1 MGICFSFPFLCV
13 NISIYHHNPIKI
25 TGNTEG
31 DIMTHKEKAEQLL
44 HQQYHCSQAL
54 FGAFADDFGLDLK
67 TAFKISTCFGGG
79 MRQGGTCGCIT
90 ASLLILG
97 MALGFYDSQD
107 RELEVYGNKKTEE
120 FIRLFTEKMNGAVN
134 CRDILGKDISKP
146 EEMAVVRKEGLIL
159 QKCPTALSISIDI
172 LEKMLAEVL
181 KDKTESTLSPEDIPE
196 DDEMQSILKGLAR
209 LKRFRRNVNNLLYSS
224 KKEIAFI
231 QFDISRFKI
240 VNDLYGERFGDEIL
254 DFIKR
259 QLAELCHPE
268 QYFINLRSDV
278 FMVVTE
284 YENDE
289 ELIRFIH
296 RIDEKINC
304 FKDVKLHI
312 TFGVY
317 TAEDKITEMRQME
330 DRAAMARKAAKN
342 NILTNVLFY
351 KEQFKETLYNRKF
364 IEENME
370 TAIKEQQFMMYLQPK
385 YSIAKNEII
394 GAEAL
399 VRWRHP
405 KRGMIF
411 PDQFIPVIEENGFIK
426 KVDYYIWEK
435 ACHFIKKCTDIGIS
449 SCPIS
454 VNVSRIHLRDNECI
468 QVLSDMIKENGISK
482 KLLELEITETA
493 DNQQVS
499 MKAFQLKEEGFTLL
513 MDDFGSG
520 YSSLNILLETPFD
533 VIKLDR
539 KFIENMMVSEKG
551 KMILEQVVSMADKLE
566 LGLLA
571 EGVETKEQVDVLQ
584 NIGCDQVQGYY
595 YAKPMPE
602 DDFFELL
609 KRDFEDRQMI

>member
-1 MGICFSFPFLCV
+1 
-13 NISIYHHNPIKI
+13 
-25 TGNTEG
+25 
-31 DIMTHKEKAEQLL
+31 MTHKEKAEQLL

-146 EEMAVVRKEGLIL
+146 EEMAIIRKEGLIL
-159 QKCPTALSISIDI
+159 QKCPRALSISIDI
-172 LEKMLAEVL
+172 LEEMLSEVL
-181 KDKTESTLSPEDIPE
+181 KDKTESAISPEDIPE
-196 DDEMQSILKGLAR
+196 DDEMQSILKGLAK
-209 LKRFRRNVNNLLYSS
+209 LKHFRRNVNNLLHSS
-224 KKEIAFI
+224 TNDIAFI
-231 QFDISRFKI
+231 QFDISKFKI

-259 QLAELCHPE
+259 QLTEICHPE
-268 QYFINLRSDV
+268 QYFVNLRSDV
-278 FMVVTE
+278 FMIVTE
-284 YENDE
+284 YGNDE
-289 ELIRFIH
+289 ELVQFIH
-296 RIDEKINC
+296 LIDQKINC
-304 FKDVKLHI
+304 FKNVKLHI

-317 TAEDKITEMRQME
+317 TVEDKVAELRQME

-342 NILTNVLFY
+342 NILTNILFY
-351 KEQFKETLYNRKF
+351 KEQFKETLYNKKF

-370 TAIKEQQFMMYLQPK
+370 TAIEEEQFMMYLQPK

-405 KRGMIF
+405 QRGMIY
-411 PDQFIPVIEENGFIK
+411 PDQFIPIIEENGFIK
-426 KVDYYIWEK
+426 KVDYYIWKK
-435 ACHFIKKCTDIGIS
+435 ACHFIKKCADIGIR
-449 SCPIS
+449 SCPVS

-468 QVLSDMIKENGISK
+468 QVLSDLIAESGIPK
-482 KLLELEITETA
+482 NLLELEITETA

-539 KFIENMMVSEKG
+539 KFIENMMVSGKG
-551 KMILEQVVSMADKLE
+551 RMILEQVVSMADKLE

-571 EGVETKEQVDVLQ
+571 EGVETKDQIDLLQ
-584 NIGCDQVQGYY
+584 SIGCDQVQGYY

-602 DDFFELL
+602 DEFFELL
-609 KRDFEDRQMI
+609 KRQ

>member
-1 MGICFSFPFLCV
+1 
-13 NISIYHHNPIKI
+13 
-25 TGNTEG
+25 
-31 DIMTHKEKAEQLL
+31 MTHKEKAEQLL

>member
-1 MGICFSFPFLCV
+1 
-13 NISIYHHNPIKI
+13 
-25 TGNTEG
+25 
-31 DIMTHKEKAEQLL
+31 MTHKEKAVQLL

-54 FGAFADDFGLDLK
+54 FGSFADDFGLDLK

-97 MALGFYDSQD
+97 MALGFYDAQD
-107 RELEVYGNKKTEE
+107 REQEMYGNKKTEE

-134 CRDILGKDISKP
+134 CRDILGKDISIP
-146 EEMAVVRKEGLIL
+146 EEMAVIRKEGLIL
-159 QKCPTALSISIDI
+159 QKCPDALSICIDI
-172 LEKMLAEVL
+172 LEEMLADVL
-181 KDKTESTLSPEDIPE
+181 KDKSESALSLEDIPE
-196 DDEMQSILKGLAR
+196 DDEMQSILKGLAK
-209 LKRFRRNVNNLLYSS
+209 LKRFRRNVNNLLHSS
-224 KKEIAFI
+224 TKDIAFI
-231 QFDISRFKI
+231 QFDISKFKI

-259 QLAELCHPE
+259 QLTEICHPE
-268 QYFINLRSDV
+268 QFFINLRSDV

-284 YENDE
+284 YDNDE
-289 ELIRFIH
+289 ELIQFIH
-296 RIDEKINC
+296 LIEEKINC
-304 FKDVKLHI
+304 FKNVKLHI

-317 TAEDKITEMRQME
+317 TVEDKVAELRQME

-370 TAIKEQQFMMYLQPK
+370 AAIEEEQFMMYLQPK

-405 KRGMIF
+405 ERGMIF
-411 PDQFIPVIEENGFIK
+411 PDQFIPIIEENGFIK
-426 KVDYYIWEK
+426 KVDYYIWKK
-435 ACHFIKKCTDIGIS
+435 ACHFIKKCADIGIH
-449 SCPIS
+449 SCPVS

-468 QVLSDMIKENGISK
+468 QVLSDMIAESGISK
-482 KLLELEITETA
+482 KLLELEITETV

-539 KFIENMMVSEKG
+539 KFIENMMVSGKG
-551 KMILEQVVSMADKLE
+551 RMILEQVVSMADKLD

-571 EGVETKEQVDVLQ
+571 EGVETKDQIDLLQ
-584 NIGCDQVQGYY
+584 SIGCDQVQGYY

-602 DDFFELL
+602 DEFFELL
-609 KRDFEDRQMI
+609 KGQIENQ